1 MTNEYKMEYIQRKND
16 VMDFL
21 NQSIQVMEALEK
33 KDEADNLRVFYNN
46 VEKNV
51 FSIVVVGEFSAGK
64 STFLN
69 AMMHKKALPTFSTE
83 TTATVNFLRHVTCAP
98 NGEAGIVYYRE
109 PKGCTEVLESLDPA
123 TIERVV
129 STRGDKENDR
139 VATRVDHVD
148 LFFDS
153 DFLTDGVTLV
163 DSPGLNGTADHHREI
178 TEEQICRSSA
188 CIFLFNAEQP
198 GSKSNFDFL
207 RELKSRN
214 SNIFFVLNK
223 INTIKTA
230 EGETVEGIVNHIARI
245 YHEQF
250 PEETQI
256 PHIWP
261 ISANEALTA
270 RDLNIK
276 SILDIWGNERSIDTP
291 EERERLEKKSRM
303 KNFEDH
309 LWNYLTNGARA
320 RDQLLSPLGST
331 LKALSAQKEGL
342 KTQIEMLEQESGSE
356 ELEQQKEILEGKI
369 AELQTRRME
378 ASRQL
383 KGQMRETLNDLQNQA
398 ETECGQLQEKIK
410 GELKRKGSPED
421 LQQYSTKLG
430 DKLQREYGRI
440 AAELDE
446 QLRRELLDMV
456 YTEFMDHAEEL
467 AEKLDGAGS
476 PVKLGIDPKNFQIES
491 ISSGLDLGE
500 FDKKC
505 EALEKRVEE
514 LQEKS
519 EQLKDDFIAAR
530 ANERDLQEA
539 QKWLKQLKENREEFK
554 AAFKIPEVNRT
565 KKTEMVERDRNGIFG
580 KIANVFVGGRREQV
594 ETEETDSAAHDAA
607 IKDRSEILNDKDK
620 VIREAEA
627 AVNEA
632 KARVHETR
640 SEVLDGRQQREA
652 IRLEEALRKLEETRE
667 NQAKEIKEASSRTLD
682 RLQDE
687 LLGKVEDCSYNV
699 VSMVKSYLWE
709 RQKSYI
715 QMVQDL
721 VNISLN
727 EELSK
732 KKSEL
737 EKLIQTIQSK
747 GKEREKALNDAKINL
762 EKTKKLMNQGALLQ
776 VQLESGE
783 SAKIDMEKVLG
794 AL

>member
-1 MTNEYKMEYIQRKND
+1 MTNEYKAEYVQRKND

-21 NQSIQVMEALEK
+21 NQSIQVMEALGR
-33 KDEADNLRVFYNN
+33 KDEADNLRVFYDN

-109 PKGCTEVLESLDPA
+109 PEGSTEVLESLDPT

-230 EGETVEGIVNHIARI
+230 EGETVEGVTNHIARI

-270 RDLNIK
+270 RDRNIK

-303 KNFEDH
+303 KDFEDH

-369 AELQTRRME
+369 AELQRHRME

-383 KGQMRETLNDLQNQA
+383 KGQMRETLGDLQNQA
-398 ETECGQLQEKIK
+398 KAECTELQEKIK
-410 GELKRKGSPED
+410 GELKRKDSPED

-440 AAELDE
+440 TAELDE

-476 PVKLGIDPKNFQIES
+476 PVKLGIDPKSFQIES

-519 EQLKDDFIAAR
+519 EQLRDDFIAAR

-539 QKWLKQLKENREEFK
+539 QKWLMQLKESREEFK
-554 AAFKIPEVNRT
+554 AAFKIPEVNKT
-565 KKTEMVERDRNGIFG
+565 KKTEMVDHKRNGIFG
-580 KIANVFVGGRREQV
+580 KIANVFVGAQRERV
-594 ETEETDSAAHDAA
+594 ETEVTDSAAHDAA
-607 IKDRSEILNDKDK
+607 IKDRDNILDSRDQ

-632 KARVHETR
+632 KAQVRETR
-640 SEVLDGRQQREA
+640 SEVLDSRQQREA
-652 IRLEEALRKLEETRE
+652 VRLEEALRKLEETRAK
-667 NQAKEIKEASSRTLD
+667 QAKEIKEASSRTLD

-687 LLGKVEDCSYNV
+687 LLEKVDDCSYNV
-699 VSMVKSYLWE
+699 VGMVKSYLWE
-709 RQKSYI
+709 RQQSYI

-783 SAKIDMEKVLG
+783 NAKIDMEKV
-794 AL
+794 

>member
-1 MTNEYKMEYIQRKND
+1 MTNEYKIEYIQRKND

-21 NQSIQVMEALEK
+21 NQSIQVMEALGK

-109 PKGCTEVLESLDPA
+109 PKGSTEVLKSLDPA

-398 ETECGQLQEKIK
+398 KTECDQLQEKIK

-554 AAFKIPEVNRT
+554 AAFKIPEVNKT
-565 KKTEMVERDRNGIFG
+565 KKTEMVERGRNGIFG
-580 KIANVFVGGRREQV
+580 KIANVFVGGRLEQV

-607 IKDRSEILNDKDK
+607 IKDRNEILNDKDK

-632 KARVHETR
+632 KAQVHETR

-652 IRLEEALRKLEETRE
+652 IRLEEALRELEETRE

-747 GKEREKALNDAKINL
+747 GEEREKALNDAKINL

-783 SAKIDMEKVLG
+783 SAKIDMEKV
-794 AL
+794 

>member
-1 MTNEYKMEYIQRKND
+1 MTNEYKIEYIQRKND

-21 NQSIQVMEALEK
+21 NQSIQVMEALGK

-109 PKGCTEVLESLDPA
+109 PKGSTEVLKSLDPA

-398 ETECGQLQEKIK
+398 KTECGQLQEKIK

-467 AEKLDGAGS
+467 AEKLDGADS

-554 AAFKIPEVNRT
+554 AAFKIPEVNKT
-565 KKTEMVERDRNGIFG
+565 KKTEMVDRDRNGIFG

-607 IKDRSEILNDKDK
+607 IKDRNEILNDKDK

-652 IRLEEALRKLEETRE
+652 NRLEEALRKLEETRE

-747 GKEREKALNDAKINL
+747 GEEREKALNDAKINL
-762 EKTKKLMNQGALLQ
+762 EKTKKLMDQGALLQ

-783 SAKIDMEKVLG
+783 SAKIDMEKV
-794 AL
+794 

>member
-1 MTNEYKMEYIQRKND
+1 MTNEYKIEYIQRKND

-109 PKGCTEVLESLDPA
+109 PKGSTEVLKSLDPA

-398 ETECGQLQEKIK
+398 KTECGQLQEKIK

-554 AAFKIPEVNRT
+554 AAFKIPEVNKT
-565 KKTEMVERDRNGIFG
+565 KKTEMVDRGRNGIFG

-607 IKDRSEILNDKDK
+607 IKDRNEILNDKDK

-747 GKEREKALNDAKINL
+747 SEEREKALNDAKINL
-762 EKTKKLMNQGALLQ
+762 EKTKKLMDQGALLQ

-783 SAKIDMEKVLG
+783 SAKIDMEKV
-794 AL
+794 

>member
-1 MTNEYKMEYIQRKND
+1 MTNEYKIEYIQRKND

-109 PKGCTEVLESLDPA
+109 PKGSTEVLKSLDPA

-129 STRGDKENDR
+129 STRGDKENDC

-398 ETECGQLQEKIK
+398 KTECGQLQEKIK

-491 ISSGLDLGE
+491 IFSGLDLGE

-554 AAFKIPEVNRT
+554 AAFKIPEVNKT
-565 KKTEMVERDRNGIFG
+565 KKTEMVDRGRNGIFG

-607 IKDRSEILNDKDK
+607 IKDRNEILNDKDK

-747 GKEREKALNDAKINL
+747 GEEREKALNDAKINL
-762 EKTKKLMNQGALLQ
+762 EKTKKLMDQGALLQ

-783 SAKIDMEKVLG
+783 NAKIDMEKV
-794 AL
+794 

>member
-1 MTNEYKMEYIQRKND
+1 MTNEYKIEYIQRKND

-109 PKGCTEVLESLDPA
+109 PKGSTEVLKSLDPA

-309 LWNYLTNGARA
+309 LWSYLTNGARA

-356 ELEQQKEILEGKI
+356 ELEQQKEILKGKI

-398 ETECGQLQEKIK
+398 KTECGQLQEKIK

-467 AEKLDGAGS
+467 AEKLDGADS

-554 AAFKIPEVNRT
+554 AAFKIPEVNKT
-565 KKTEMVERDRNGIFG
+565 KKTEMVDRDRNGIFG

-607 IKDRSEILNDKDK
+607 IKDRNEILNDKDK

-732 KKSEL
+732 KNSEL

-747 GKEREKALNDAKINL
+747 GEEREKALNDAKINL
-762 EKTKKLMNQGALLQ
+762 EKTKKLMDQGALLQ

-783 SAKIDMEKVLG
+783 SAKIDMEKV
-794 AL
+794 

>member
-1 MTNEYKMEYIQRKND
+1 MTNEYKIEYIQRKND

-83 TTATVNFLRHVTCAP
+83 TTATVNFLRHVICAP

-109 PKGCTEVLESLDPA
+109 PKGSTEVLKSLDPA

-276 SILDIWGNERSIDTP
+276 SILDVWGNERSIDTP
-291 EERERLEKKSRM
+291 EERERLETKSRM

-356 ELEQQKEILEGKI
+356 ELEQQKKILEGKI

-398 ETECGQLQEKIK
+398 KTECGQLQEKIK

-476 PVKLGIDPKNFQIES
+476 PVMLGIDPKNFQIES

-530 ANERDLQEA
+530 TNERDLQEA

-554 AAFKIPEVNRT
+554 AAFKIPEVNKT
-565 KKTEMVERDRNGIFG
+565 KKTEMVDRDRNGIFG

-607 IKDRSEILNDKDK
+607 IKDRNEILNDKDK

-682 RLQDE
+682 QLQDE

-747 GKEREKALNDAKINL
+747 GEEREKALNDAKINL

-783 SAKIDMEKVLG
+783 NAKIDMEKV
-794 AL
+794 

>member
-1 MTNEYKMEYIQRKND
+1 MTNEYKIEYIQRKND

-21 NQSIQVMEALEK
+21 NQSIQVMEALGK

-109 PKGCTEVLESLDPA
+109 PKGSTEVLKSLDPA

-398 ETECGQLQEKIK
+398 KTECGQLQEKIK

-467 AEKLDGAGS
+467 AEKLDGADS

-554 AAFKIPEVNRT
+554 AAFKIPEVNKT
-565 KKTEMVERDRNGIFG
+565 KKTEMVDRDRNGIFG

-607 IKDRSEILNDKDK
+607 IKDRNEILNDKDK

-737 EKLIQTIQSK
+737 EKLIRTIQSK
-747 GKEREKALNDAKINL
+747 GEEREKTLNDAKINL
-762 EKTKKLMNQGALLQ
+762 EKTKKLMDQGALLQ

-783 SAKIDMEKVLG
+783 SAKIDMEKV
-794 AL
+794 

>member
-1 MTNEYKMEYIQRKND
+1 MTNEYKIEYIQRKND

-21 NQSIQVMEALEK
+21 NQSIQVMEALGK

-109 PKGCTEVLESLDPA
+109 PKGSTEVLKSLDPA

-398 ETECGQLQEKIK
+398 KTECGQLQEKIK

-554 AAFKIPEVNRT
+554 AAFKIPEVNKT
-565 KKTEMVERDRNGIFG
+565 KKTEMVERGRNGIFG
-580 KIANVFVGGRREQV
+580 KIANVFVGGRLEQV

-607 IKDRSEILNDKDK
+607 IKDRNEILNDKDK

-747 GKEREKALNDAKINL
+747 GEEREKALNDAKINL

-783 SAKIDMEKVLG
+783 SAKIDMEKV
-794 AL
+794 

>member
-1 MTNEYKMEYIQRKND
+1 MTNEYKIEYIQRKND

-109 PKGCTEVLESLDPA
+109 PKGSTEVLKSLDPA

-291 EERERLEKKSRM
+291 EERGRLEKKSRM
-303 KNFEDH
+303 KNFENH

-398 ETECGQLQEKIK
+398 KTECGQLQEKIK

-467 AEKLDGAGS
+467 AEKLDGADS

-519 EQLKDDFIAAR
+519 EQLRDDFIAAR

-554 AAFKIPEVNRT
+554 AAFKIPEVNKT
-565 KKTEMVERDRNGIFG
+565 KKTEMVDRDRNGIFG

-607 IKDRSEILNDKDK
+607 IKDRNEILNDKDK

-747 GKEREKALNDAKINL
+747 GEEREKALNDAKINL
-762 EKTKKLMNQGALLQ
+762 EKTKKLMDQGALLQ

-783 SAKIDMEKVLG
+783 SAKIDMEKV
-794 AL
+794 

>member
-1 MTNEYKMEYIQRKND
+1 MTNEYKIEYIQRKND

-109 PKGCTEVLESLDPA
+109 PKGSTEVLKSLDPA

-291 EERERLEKKSRM
+291 EERGRLEKKSRM

-398 ETECGQLQEKIK
+398 KTECGQLQEKIK

-467 AEKLDGAGS
+467 AEKLDGADS

-554 AAFKIPEVNRT
+554 AAFKIPEVNKT
-565 KKTEMVERDRNGIFG
+565 KKTEMVDRDRNGIFG

-607 IKDRSEILNDKDK
+607 IKDRNEILNDKDK

-747 GKEREKALNDAKINL
+747 GEEREKALNDAKINL
-762 EKTKKLMNQGALLQ
+762 EKTKKLMDQGALLQ

-783 SAKIDMEKVLG
+783 SAKIDMEKV
-794 AL
+794 

>member
-1 MTNEYKMEYIQRKND
+1 MTNEYKIEYIQRKND

-109 PKGCTEVLESLDPA
+109 PKGSTEVLKSLDPA

-398 ETECGQLQEKIK
+398 KTECGQLQEKIK

-456 YTEFMDHAEEL
+456 YTEFMDYAEEL

-554 AAFKIPEVNRT
+554 AAFKIPEVNKT
-565 KKTEMVERDRNGIFG
+565 KKTEMVDRGRNGIFG

-607 IKDRSEILNDKDK
+607 IKDRNEILNDKDK

-747 GKEREKALNDAKINL
+747 GEEREKALNDAKINL
-762 EKTKKLMNQGALLQ
+762 EKTKKLMDQGALLQ

-783 SAKIDMEKVLG
+783 SAKIDMEKV
-794 AL
+794 

>member
-1 MTNEYKMEYIQRKND
+1 MTNEYKIEYIQRKND

-109 PKGCTEVLESLDPA
+109 PKGSTEVLESLDSA

-331 LKALSAQKEGL
+331 LKALSAQKEDL

-356 ELEQQKEILEGKI
+356 ELEQQKVILEGKI

-383 KGQMRETLNDLQNQA
+383 KGQMRETLDDLQNQA
-398 ETECGQLQEKIK
+398 KTECGQLQEKIK
-410 GELKRKGSPED
+410 GELKRKDSPED

-446 QLRRELLDMV
+446 QLRRELLDMA

-491 ISSGLDLGE
+491 ISRGLDLGE

-539 QKWLKQLKENREEFK
+539 QKWLKQLQENREEFK
-554 AAFKIPEVNRT
+554 AAFKIPEVKKT
-565 KKTEMVERDRNGIFG
+565 KKTEMEERGRNGIFG
-580 KIANVFVGGRREQV
+580 KIATVFVGGRLEHV
-594 ETEETDSAAHDAA
+594 EKEETDSAAHDAA
-607 IKDRSEILNDKDK
+607 IKDRDEILNDKDK

-640 SEVLDGRQQREA
+640 SEVLDARQQREA
-652 IRLEEALRKLEETRE
+652 IRLEKALRKLEETRE
-667 NQAKEIKEASSRTLD
+667 NQAKEIKEANSRTLN

-687 LLGKVEDCSYNV
+687 LLGKVEDCSYYV
-699 VSMVKSYLWE
+699 VSMVNSYLGE

-747 GKEREKALNDAKINL
+747 GEEREKALNDAKINL
-762 EKTKKLMNQGALLQ
+762 EKTKKLMDQGALLQ

-783 SAKIDMEKVLG
+783 SAKIDMEKV
-794 AL
+794 

>member
-1 MTNEYKMEYIQRKND
+1 MMNEYKIEYIQRKND

-109 PKGCTEVLESLDPA
+109 PKGSTEILKSLDPA

-398 ETECGQLQEKIK
+398 KTECGQLQEKIK

-467 AEKLDGAGS
+467 AEKLDGADS

-554 AAFKIPEVNRT
+554 AAFKIPEVNKT
-565 KKTEMVERDRNGIFG
+565 KKTEMVDRDRNGIFG

-607 IKDRSEILNDKDK
+607 IKDRNEILNDKDK

-747 GKEREKALNDAKINL
+747 GEEREKALNDAKINL
-762 EKTKKLMNQGALLQ
+762 EKTKKLMDQGALLQ

-783 SAKIDMEKVLG
+783 SAKIDMEKV
-794 AL
+794 

>member
-1 MTNEYKMEYIQRKND
+1 MTNEYKIEYIQRKND

-109 PKGCTEVLESLDPA
+109 PKGSTEVLENLDSA

-331 LKALSAQKEGL
+331 LKALSAQKEDL

-356 ELEQQKEILEGKI
+356 ELEQQKVILEGKI

-383 KGQMRETLNDLQNQA
+383 KGQMRETLDDLQNQA
-398 ETECGQLQEKIK
+398 KTECGQLQEKIK
-410 GELKRKGSPED
+410 GELKRKDSPED

-446 QLRRELLDMV
+446 QLRRELLDMA

-491 ISSGLDLGE
+491 ISRGLDLGE

-539 QKWLKQLKENREEFK
+539 QKWLKQLQENREEFK
-554 AAFKIPEVNRT
+554 AAFKIPEVNKT
-565 KKTEMVERDRNGIFG
+565 KKTEMEERGRNGIFG
-580 KIANVFVGGRREQV
+580 KIANVFVGGRLEQV
-594 ETEETDSAAHDAA
+594 EKEETDSAAHDAA
-607 IKDRSEILNDKDK
+607 IKDRDEILNDKDK

-640 SEVLDGRQQREA
+640 SEVLNARQQREA
-652 IRLEEALRKLEETRE
+652 IRLEKALRKLEETRE
-667 NQAKEIKEASSRTLD
+667 NQAKEIKEANSRTLN

-687 LLGKVEDCSYNV
+687 LLGKVEDCSYYV
-699 VSMVKSYLWE
+699 VSMVNSYLGE

-747 GKEREKALNDAKINL
+747 GEEREKALNDAKINL
-762 EKTKKLMNQGALLQ
+762 EKTKKLMDQGALLQ

-783 SAKIDMEKVLG
+783 SAKIDMEKV
-794 AL
+794 

>member
-1 MTNEYKMEYIQRKND
+1 MTNEYKIEYIQRKND

-33 KDEADNLRVFYNN
+33 KDEADNLLVFYNN

-69 AMMHKKALPTFSTE
+69 AMMHKKALPTFSAE

-109 PKGCTEVLESLDPA
+109 PKGSTEVLESLDSA

-331 LKALSAQKEGL
+331 LKALSAQREDL

-356 ELEQQKEILEGKI
+356 ELEQQKVILEGKI

-383 KGQMRETLNDLQNQA
+383 KGQMRETLDDLQNQA
-398 ETECGQLQEKIK
+398 KTECGQLQEKIK
-410 GELKRKGSPED
+410 GELKRKDSPED

-446 QLRRELLDMV
+446 QLRRELLDMA

-491 ISSGLDLGE
+491 ISRGLDLGE

-519 EQLKDDFIAAR
+519 EQLKDDFIAAC

-539 QKWLKQLKENREEFK
+539 QKWLKQLQENREEFK
-554 AAFKIPEVNRT
+554 AAFKIPEVNKT
-565 KKTEMVERDRNGIFG
+565 KKTEMAERDRNGIFG
-580 KIANVFVGGRREQV
+580 KIANVFVGGRLEQV

-607 IKDRSEILNDKDK
+607 IKDRDEILNDKDK

-640 SEVLDGRQQREA
+640 SEVLDARQQREA

-667 NQAKEIKEASSRTLD
+667 NQAKEIKEANSRTLD

-699 VSMVKSYLWE
+699 VSMVNSYLRE

-747 GKEREKALNDAKINL
+747 GEEREKALNDAKINL
-762 EKTKKLMNQGALLQ
+762 EKTKKLIDQGALLR

-783 SAKIDMEKVLG
+783 NAKIDMEKV
-794 AL
+794 

>member
-1 MTNEYKMEYIQRKND
+1 MTNEYKIEYIQRKND

-69 AMMHKKALPTFSTE
+69 AMMHKKALPTFSAE

-109 PKGCTEVLESLDPA
+109 PKGSTEVLENLDSA

-230 EGETVEGIVNHIARI
+230 EEETVEGIVNHIARI

-320 RDQLLSPLGST
+320 RDQLLSPLCST
-331 LKALSAQKEGL
+331 LKALSAQREDL
-342 KTQIEMLEQESGSE
+342 KTQIKMLEQESGSE
-356 ELEQQKEILEGKI
+356 ELEQQKVILEGKI

-383 KGQMRETLNDLQNQA
+383 KGQMRETLDDLQNQA
-398 ETECGQLQEKIK
+398 KTECGQLQEKVK
-410 GELKRKGSPED
+410 GELKRKDSPED

-446 QLRRELLDMV
+446 QLRRELLDMA

-491 ISSGLDLGE
+491 ISRGLDLGE

-505 EALEKRVEE
+505 EALERRVEE

-539 QKWLKQLKENREEFK
+539 QKWLKQLQENREEFK
-554 AAFKIPEVNRT
+554 AAFKIPEVNKT
-565 KKTEMVERDRNGIFG
+565 KKTEMEERGRNGIFG
-580 KIANVFVGGRREQV
+580 KIANVFVGGRLEQV

-607 IKDRSEILNDKDK
+607 IKDRDEILNDKDK

-640 SEVLDGRQQREA
+640 SEVLDARQQREA

-667 NQAKEIKEASSRTLD
+667 NQAKEIKEANSRTLD

-699 VSMVKSYLWE
+699 VSMVNSYLRE

-747 GKEREKALNDAKINL
+747 GEEREKALNDAKINL
-762 EKTKKLMNQGALLQ
+762 EKTKKLIDQGALLQ

-783 SAKIDMEKVLG
+783 NAKIDMEKV
-794 AL
+794 

>member
-1 MTNEYKMEYIQRKND
+1 MTNEYKIEYIQRKND

-109 PKGCTEVLESLDPA
+109 PKGSTEVLESLDSA

-331 LKALSAQKEGL
+331 LKALSAQKEDL

-356 ELEQQKEILEGKI
+356 ELEQQKVILEGKI

-383 KGQMRETLNDLQNQA
+383 KGQMRETLDDLQNQA
-398 ETECGQLQEKIK
+398 KTECGQLQEKIK
-410 GELKRKGSPED
+410 GELKRKDSPED

-446 QLRRELLDMV
+446 QLRRELLDMA

-491 ISSGLDLGE
+491 ISRGLDLGE

-539 QKWLKQLKENREEFK
+539 QKWLKQLQENREEFK
-554 AAFKIPEVNRT
+554 AAFKIPEVNKT
-565 KKTEMVERDRNGIFG
+565 KKTEMEERGRNGIFG
-580 KIANVFVGGRREQV
+580 KIANVFVGGRLEQV
-594 ETEETDSAAHDAA
+594 EKEETDSAAHDAA
-607 IKDRSEILNDKDK
+607 IKDRDEILNDKDK

-640 SEVLDGRQQREA
+640 SEVLDARQQREA
-652 IRLEEALRKLEETRE
+652 IRLEKALRKLEETRE
-667 NQAKEIKEASSRTLD
+667 NQAKEIKEANSRTLN

-687 LLGKVEDCSYNV
+687 LLGKVEDCSYYV
-699 VSMVKSYLWE
+699 VSMVNSYLGE

-747 GKEREKALNDAKINL
+747 GEEREKALNDAKINL
-762 EKTKKLMNQGALLQ
+762 EKTKKLMDQGALLQ

-783 SAKIDMEKVLG
+783 SAKIDMEKV
-794 AL
+794 

>member
-1 MTNEYKMEYIQRKND
+1 MTNEYKIEYIQRKND

-21 NQSIQVMEALEK
+21 NQSIQVMEALGK
-33 KDEADNLRVFYNN
+33 RDEADNLRVFYNN

-109 PKGCTEVLESLDPA
+109 PKGSTEVLKSLDPA

-398 ETECGQLQEKIK
+398 KTECDQLQEKIK

-554 AAFKIPEVNRT
+554 AAFKIPEVNKT
-565 KKTEMVERDRNGIFG
+565 KKTEMVERGRNGIFG
-580 KIANVFVGGRREQV
+580 KIANVFVGGRLEQV

-607 IKDRSEILNDKDK
+607 IKDRNEILNDKDK

-632 KARVHETR
+632 KAQVHETR
-640 SEVLDGRQQREA
+640 SEVLDSRQQREA
-652 IRLEEALRKLEETRE
+652 IRLEEALRELEETRE

-747 GKEREKALNDAKINL
+747 GEEREKALNDAKINL

-783 SAKIDMEKVLG
+783 SAKIDMEKV
-794 AL
+794 

>member
-1 MTNEYKMEYIQRKND
+1 MTNEYKIEYIQRKND

-109 PKGCTEVLESLDPA
+109 PKGSTEVLENLDSA

-230 EGETVEGIVNHIARI
+230 EGETVEGIINHIARI

-356 ELEQQKEILEGKI
+356 ELEQQKVILEGKI

-383 KGQMRETLNDLQNQA
+383 KGQMRETLDDLQNQA
-398 ETECGQLQEKIK
+398 KTECGQLQEKIK
-410 GELKRKGSPED
+410 GELKRKDSPED

-446 QLRRELLDMV
+446 QLRRELLDMA

-491 ISSGLDLGE
+491 ISRGLDLGE

-539 QKWLKQLKENREEFK
+539 QKWLKQLQENREEFK
-554 AAFKIPEVNRT
+554 AAFKIPEVNKT
-565 KKTEMVERDRNGIFG
+565 KKTEMEERGRNGIFG
-580 KIANVFVGGRREQV
+580 KIANVFVGGRLEQV
-594 ETEETDSAAHDAA
+594 EKEETDSAAHDAA
-607 IKDRSEILNDKDK
+607 IKDRDEILNDKDK

-640 SEVLDGRQQREA
+640 SEVLDARQQREA
-652 IRLEEALRKLEETRE
+652 IRLEKALRKLEETRE
-667 NQAKEIKEASSRTLD
+667 NQAKEIKEANSRTLN

-687 LLGKVEDCSYNV
+687 LLGKVEDCSYYV
-699 VSMVKSYLWE
+699 VSMVNSYLGE

-737 EKLIQTIQSK
+737 EKLIQIIQSK
-747 GKEREKALNDAKINL
+747 GEEREKALNDAKINL
-762 EKTKKLMNQGALLQ
+762 EKTKKLMDQGALLQ

-783 SAKIDMEKVLG
+783 NAKIDMEKV
-794 AL
+794 